1 MIYSVRIFCKENEL
15 VDAVCIQE
23 FFKFCG
29 ICSVIHTDESKDSS
43 FRWGKTLVIG
53 EDWKI
58 ENGILLKL
66 FEIFE
71 KNKFAELNFQLGL
84 FIKQMSMSELL
95 SAADKYLDCFF
106 ELRQLEKETDKTE
119 KSSVYLT
126 YALLNCA
133 RKVNLICKERGNL
146 LRFDVDKMRQEA
158 CGCLGR
164 DPEFFMGEGIAA
176 LLCFQIP
183 ELWEEGGELIQ
194 SAIEKAEKNKFYS
207 LFLQYVYA
215 HFMEEEKGD
224 LEKAERLYQSLKKEA
239 PLYYRASYKCG
250 YFLWKNQKYEEAW
263 NVFLLMTDNLKE
275 KWKSGWILPQ
285 ELEYLY
291 KGCMFL
297 DYIDRAKQEGESQ
310 TPAYAKEVILRK
322 SQLFQESRFV
332 QEFWEG
338 DLEKKDEYF
347 QDKLRTCAV

>member
-183 ELWEEGGELIQ
+183 ELWEEGGVLQ
-194 SAIEKAEKNKFYS
+194 S
-207 LFLQYVYA
+207 
-215 HFMEEEKGD
+215 
-224 LEKAERLYQSLKKEA
+224 
-239 PLYYRASYKCG
+239 
-250 YFLWKNQKYEEAW
+250 
-263 NVFLLMTDNLKE
+263 
-275 KWKSGWILPQ
+275 
-285 ELEYLY
+285 
-291 KGCMFL
+291 
-297 DYIDRAKQEGESQ
+297 
-310 TPAYAKEVILRK
+310 VI
-322 SQLFQESRFV
+322 
-332 QEFWEG
+332 
-338 DLEKKDEYF
+338 
-347 QDKLRTCAV
+347 